1 MEASALID
9 TPYPIRAHTAVA
21 NVNGI
26 PTEATSRVFTDKVMI
41 TLSQEG
47 RLAQW
52 IHVPI
57 RATPASMAGLTA
69 SHPRQDMLPASHI
82 TPTTLLGGG
91 GSDREAAGHLLASQ
105 IANYISLKSPEDE
118 RTMVL
123 GLGLKQLEAT
133 PTGLFDVLELVQQVI

>member
-1 MEASALID
+1 MEVSALIS
-9 TPYPIRAHTAVA
+9 TPYPIQAHAAVA
-21 NVNGI
+21 TVNGM

-69 SHPRQDMLPASHI
+69 NHPRHDMLPASHI
-82 TPTTLLGGG
+82 TPTTLFGGG
-91 GSDREAAGHLLASQ
+91 GSYREATGHLLASQ
-105 IANYISLKSPEDE
+105 IANYISLKSPTDE
-118 RTMVL
+118 RTLVL

-133 PTGLFDVLELVQQVI
+133 PTGLLDVLELVQQVI